1 MKKLSLTIIVLIT
14 FVSMTI
20 AQGRPAYEL
29 YNNKGKLAKYDKMIK
44 DLAKADMVFFGES
57 HTNPISHWMQIE
69 MAKSFH
75 EIKGDKLVFGAEMF
89 ESPNQ
94 LVLNEYLAG
103 FYPEKKMLPEITQ
116 LWNNYQTDYKPLV
129 EFAKENKLRFVAS
142 NIPRRYASMINKG
155 GIEVLEKL
163 SPEAKAWIGPDL
175 VKYFDPAVY
184 ADMKD
189 MMGGHVPPNMLNIQT
204 AQAAKDA
211 TMAHFSVKNFNK
223 GELYF
228 HLDGSYHSNNKR
240 GIIWWVNKIQPGF
253 NIKSITTVTRSTWD
267 KMTKEE
273 KKSIA
278 EYIIVVADNMTQTKR

>member
-1 MKKLSLTIIVLIT
+1 MKKISLTLIT
-14 FVSMTI
+14 IKAFVSLTI
-20 AQGRPAYEL
+20 AQGRPAYQL

-44 DLAKADMVFFGES
+44 DLAKADMVFFGEY

-69 MAKSFH
+69 MAKSFY

-103 FYPEKKMLPEITQ
+103 FYPEKKMFPEMTQ
-116 LWNNYQTDYKPLV
+116 LWKNYNTDYKPLV
-129 EFAKENKLRFVAS
+129 EFAKEHNLRFVAS

-155 GIEVLEKL
+155 GIEVLKKL

-175 VKYFDPAVY
+175 VKYFDPEVY

-223 GELYF
+223 GDLYF
-228 HLDGSYHSNNKR
+228 HMDGSYHSNNKR
-240 GIIWWVNKIQPGF
+240 GIIWWVHKIQPGLK
-253 NIKSITTVTRSTWD
+253 IKSITTLTRSEWD
-267 KMTKEE
+267 KMTKKE
-273 KKSIA
+273 KKLIA